1 MWLKSRNIEIGMLA
15 LLHSLQ
21 HVYLNSLP
29 PLYFLLR
36 LEFNIS
42 TLQIGVIGSILGVIS
57 ILQGPAGYLVEKV
70 GGKKL
75 TVMSMLICTVTIFL
89 YSISPSFLILLT
101 FISFFALGQVT
112 FHPATYSMVQ
122 KRSSEGRQAKYIA
135 YHQVGGFVGSAVGTA
150 VIAYFA
156 SIYGWRR
163 TLQIIPVVGLIII
176 LLFWKIV
183 DEKEPSKNS
192 KETNKKVINRGS
204 SDSFKITTP
213 LIVLIL
219 GISVFSLGNLLSYIP
234 LFLSEVYGETIAWA
248 GVLTSIM
255 HAVGSASSLFGGVMS
270 DKYDKVLIMFTSHI
284 LVGISTILLALG
296 HFSSV
301 ILLLTL
307 ILYGVVRYL
316 PVPAQHTLSSIA
328 ASDHPQGIGFSYTGI
343 AIGQIFSAP
352 LIGYLIDLLG
362 ARSAFFVCSIFPFV
376 SGTIIL
382 VLKKWKI

>member
-1 MWLKSRNIEIGMLA
+1 
-15 LLHSLQ
+15 
-21 HVYLNSLP
+21 
-29 PLYFLLR
+29 

-89 YSISPSFLILLT
+89 YSLSPSFLVLLT

-183 DEKEPSKNS
+183 DEKEPSKNR
-192 KETNKKVINRGS
+192 KETNKEVMNRGS
-204 SDSFKITTP
+204 SDQFRITTP
-213 LIVLIL
+213 LLILIL
-219 GISVFSLGNLLSYIP
+219 GISVFSLGNLLSFVP
-234 LFLSEVYGETIAWA
+234 LFLSEAYGETIAWA

-362 ARSAFFVCSIFPFV
+362 ARSAFFVCSIFPLI
-376 SGTIIL
+376 SGAIIL
-382 VLKKWKI
+382 LLKRWKI